1 MSTDRECAQCN
12 WVMDRDDVDHTV
24 ATMVSDIL
32 QQYSRDPHKT
42 HGTNRS
48 GSPCSAQASVPLSEI
63 TGSEE
68 EASLRPIA
76 HRLGTVPRPASM
88 NAVADVKTRL
98 KEYKQRVNHLEA
110 EIRNLEQTLIDERT
124 KASVYQMEQE
134 QLIATM
140 KESFKQENLKLLA
153 SNKQI
158 VEKLLAEKK
167 DLADKYEELA
177 NDLHKAKLE
186 QMGNV
191 TAASENE
198 ILKTQLDKL
207 KQEHVSLKATFDEQ
221 LEKAKHR
228 IQATESKKRKQA
240 VEEAIEQTKHTLAL
254 GLEPKLQE
262 MDLAH
267 KTETLKLTADHETA
281 LRRQKQDLTLQHE
294 EALAKQRT
302 EIMKQTAEEIDQ
314 LREEMQQKI
323 KRVKAELQH
332 EHSLELETIKKKL
345 QMEHDVSVSTEL
357 TKMRGLLNE
366 KTLECDILND
376 KLQKLSAEAQK
387 SIEQLKLSY
396 ISEVDKYRVAY
407 ANEVSVIK
415 TQYKELARTLWLQ
428 SKPEMVEQVRTER
441 DKILKSMAKTW
452 DEKIEAARLQERTV
466 VTEKEAE
473 IATKDARIK
482 DLQLQLLNAEAETS
496 KCNAER
502 EALTGRISHF
512 VNEKDSF
519 MTRQSYSYARLQ
531 MSVEDYRCRA
541 IRQQTRRRD
550 FEAKV
555 KDKVQEKL
563 LAIAQEKDTL
573 IAQLTEAL
581 ELEQQRSAEY
591 VAQLAQLQELT
602 NAE

>member
-12 WVMDRDDVDHTV
+12 WVMDRDDVDLTV

-48 GSPCSAQASVPLSEI
+48 GSPCSTQASVPLSEI

-473 IATKDARIK
+473 IATKDAKIK

-502 EALTGRISHF
+502 EALTGRISHL

-519 MTRQSYSYARLQ
+519 MTRQSYIYARLQ

-550 FEAKV
+550 FEAKI

>member
-1 MSTDRECAQCN
+1 
-12 WVMDRDDVDHTV
+12 
-24 ATMVSDIL
+24 
-32 QQYSRDPHKT
+32 
-42 HGTNRS
+42 
-48 GSPCSAQASVPLSEI
+48 
-63 TGSEE
+63 
-68 EASLRPIA
+68 
-76 HRLGTVPRPASM
+76 
-88 NAVADVKTRL
+88 
-98 KEYKQRVNHLEA
+98 
-110 EIRNLEQTLIDERT
+110 
-124 KASVYQMEQE
+124 
-134 QLIATM
+134 
-140 KESFKQENLKLLA
+140 
-153 SNKQI
+153 
-158 VEKLLAEKK
+158 
-167 DLADKYEELA
+167 
-177 NDLHKAKLE
+177 
-186 QMGNV
+186 
-191 TAASENE
+191 
-198 ILKTQLDKL
+198 
-207 KQEHVSLKATFDEQ
+207 
-221 LEKAKHR
+221 
-228 IQATESKKRKQA
+228 
-240 VEEAIEQTKHTLAL
+240 
-254 GLEPKLQE
+254 

-482 DLQLQLLNAEAETS
+482 DLQLQLLNAEVETS

-502 EALTGRISHF
+502 EALTGRISHL

-550 FEAKV
+550 FEAKI
-555 KDKVQEKL
+555 KNKVQEKL

>member
-1 MSTDRECAQCN
+1 MSTGRECAQCN
-12 WVMDRDDVDHTV
+12 WVMDKDDVDLTV

-32 QQYSRDPHKT
+32 QHYSRDSHKN
-42 HGTNRS
+42 HSTNRS
-48 GSPCSAQASVPLSEI
+48 GSPCSAQTSAPPPEI
-63 TGSEE
+63 NSSEE
-68 EASLRPIA
+68 ETSLRPIT
-76 HRLGTVPRPASM
+76 HRLGNVPRPASM

-98 KEYKQRVNHLEA
+98 KEYKQRVNYLET
-110 EIRNLEQTLIDERT
+110 EIRTLEQTLIDERT
-124 KASVYQMEQE
+124 KASIYQMEQE
-134 QLIATM
+134 QLITTM

-158 VEKLLAEKK
+158 IEKLLAEKK
-167 DLADKYEELA
+167 DLADKYEDLA
-177 NDLHKAKLE
+177 NELHKAKLE
-186 QMGNV
+186 HMGNA

-198 ILKTQLDKL
+198 ILKAQLDKL
-207 KQEHVSLKATFDEQ
+207 KQEHVSLKTTFDEQ

-228 IQATESKKRKQA
+228 IQTAESKKRKQA

-267 KTETLKLTADHETA
+267 KTETLKLTADHEAA
-281 LRRQKQDLTLQHE
+281 LRKQKQDLTIQHE
-294 EALAKQRT
+294 ETLVKQRT

-332 EHSLELETIKKKL
+332 EHSLELETTKKKL

-357 TKMRGLLNE
+357 AKMRGLLNE

-407 ANEVSVIK
+407 ANEISVIK

-428 SKPEMVEQVRTER
+428 SKPEMVEQVRAER

-452 DEKIEAARLQERTV
+452 DEKIEAARLQERTI

-473 IATKDARIK
+473 IAAKDVKIK
-482 DLQLQLLNAEAETS
+482 DLQLQILNVEAEISRYNT
-496 KCNAER
+496 ER
-502 EALTGRISHF
+502 DTLTNRIAHL

-519 MTRQSYSYARLQ
+519 VTRQAYSYARLQ
-531 MSVEDYRCRA
+531 LSVEDYRCRA

-550 FEAKV
+550 FEAKI
-555 KDKVQEKL
+555 KDRVQEKL
-563 LAIAQEKDTL
+563 LTIVQEKDTL

-591 VAQLAQLQELT
+591 VAQLTQLQELT